1 MVSDMNE
8 VNRDVIEDVLNK
20 MACNYAD
27 WSVNAQRIAKYE
39 HNKDKVWVHWYDE
52 YKVKTEFNIG
62 RTYVKLIHDGSAKGF
77 IVISKKDKKF
87 AYGDI
92 LKVASWKAPARNF
105 ARGNVF
111 TDMPEVIQWTG
122 V

>member
-1 MVSDMNE
+1 MNE
-8 VNRDVIEDVLNK
+8 VNRDVIESVLQK
-20 MACNYAD
+20 MSANYAD
-27 WSVNAQRIAKYE
+27 WSVAAQRIAKYE

-52 YKVKTEFNIG
+52 YKVNTEFNIG
-62 RTYVKLIHDGSAKGF
+62 RTYVKLIHAGSAVGF